1 MLWPSYFVALLMKI
15 LAIDTATEACSV
27 SLLIDGDSQECQE
40 IFEIIPRQHTERV
53 LPMVDEIL
61 NKADFTLS
69 QLSAIAFNSGPGS
82 FTGVR
87 VGTSVAQG
95 LAFSCDL
102 PVIAVSSLAALAQ
115 LAFREENKENVLSAI
130 DARMNEVYWG
140 CYQLEAGIMRLTGNE
155 KVSPVTKIIKEGTW
169 HCQGSGWDTF
179 ETELSQSNQVNITS
193 STSRCFPHAQ
203 DIAVLAADMFQ
214 RGKMVSAEEAIP
226 TYIRD
231 EVTWKK
237 IKDQ

>member
-1 MLWPSYFVALLMKI
+1 MKI

-27 SLLIDGDSQECQE
+27 ALLADGECLE

-53 LPMVDEIL
+53 LPMVDEL
-61 NKADFTLS
+61 LKEAGLSLS
-69 QLSAIAFNSGPGS
+69 QLNALAFNCGPGS

-87 VGTSVAQG
+87 VGTSVTQG

-102 PVIAVSSLAALAQ
+102 PVIPVSSLAALAQ
-115 LAFREENKENVLSAI
+115 LAFREENKEKVLSAI
-130 DARMNEVYWG
+130 DARMNEMYWG
-140 CYQLEAGIMRLTGNE
+140 CYQLEDGLMKLVADE
-155 KVSPVTKIIKEGTW
+155 KVSPVSAVKTEGGW

-179 ETELSQSNQVNITS
+179 QTELEQSTQVNITS
-193 STSRCFPHAQ
+193 SSLACFPHAQ
-203 DIAVLAADMFQ
+203 DVAVLAAELYKQDKLF
-214 RGKMVSAEEAIP
+214 KAEDAVP
-226 TYIRD
+226 SYIRD

>member
-1 MLWPSYFVALLMKI
+1 MKI

-27 SLLIDGDSQECQE
+27 ALLDQGHCHE

-53 LPMVDEIL
+53 LPMVDKLLKEAGIS
-61 NKADFTLS
+61 LS
-69 QLSAIAFNSGPGS
+69 QIDALAFNCGPGS

-102 PVIAVSSLAALAQ
+102 PVIPVSGLAALAQ
-115 LAFREENKENVLSAI
+115 LAFREEKKEKVLSAI
-130 DARMNEVYWG
+130 DARMKEIYWG
-140 CYQLEAGIMRLTGNE
+140 CYRVESGLMQLVSEER
-155 KVSPVTKIIKEGTW
+155 VSPVTEIVKQGEW
-169 HCQGSGWDTF
+169 HCQGSGWDSF
-179 ETELSQSNQVNITS
+179 QSELNQSALVNIS
-193 STSRCFPHAQ
+193 SFTLQCFPHAQ
-203 DIAVLAADMFQ
+203 DVAILAADLYKQ
-214 RGKMVSAEEAIP
+214 GKTVRAEDAVP
-226 TYIRD
+226 SYIRD